1 MSEKT
6 VIVEGYQPV
15 VRSQDGYQPTA
26 SAQNGKGQNPSVPTP
41 VAMVNV
47 IPPQGGTGEVVKK

>member
-1 MSEKT
+1 MNEKT
-6 VIVEGYQPV
+6 VIVEGYQPA
-15 VRSQDGYQPTA
+15 VRGQDGYQPTA
-26 SAQNGKGQNPSVPTP
+26 SAQNGNGQNPSASAP